1 MPLGL
6 GLDFLRECMKK
17 LFCEF
22 LEHLWCFLDA
32 FWRFLVGP
40 GRLLLVFDGFGA
52 SLVLLFTGAN
62 GSRQALFTG
71 ANGSRLGVM
80 SLPPPP
86 PNPSYQPFGWSYR
99 Y

>member
-1 MPLGL
+1 
-6 GLDFLRECMKK
+6 MKK
-17 LFCEF
+17 LFYEF

-40 GRLLLVFDGFGA
+40 GRLLLVFDGFGE
-52 SLVLLFTGAN
+52 SLVVLFTGAN

-80 SLPPPP
+80 SLPPPSP
-86 PNPSYQPFGWSYR
+86 QSSLSAFRLVLSVLLSAG
-99 Y
+99 

>member
-1 MPLGL
+1 
-6 GLDFLRECMKK
+6 MKK

-40 GRLLLVFDGFGA
+40 GRLLLVFDGFGE
-52 SLVLLFTGAN
+52 SLVLLFTNAN

-80 SLPPPP
+80 SLPPPAGLIGIIISWVLP
-86 PNPSYQPFGWSYR
+86 PAAGS
-99 Y
+99 